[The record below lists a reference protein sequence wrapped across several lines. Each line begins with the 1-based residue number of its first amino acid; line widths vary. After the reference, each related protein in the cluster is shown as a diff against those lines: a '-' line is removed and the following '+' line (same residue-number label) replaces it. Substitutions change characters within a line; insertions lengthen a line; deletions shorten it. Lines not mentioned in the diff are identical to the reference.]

1 MAKIWI
7 ALLSFTLLAACAQV
21 RPKVASGCV
30 IPAYPMIVS
39 GNEPQLLGASARP
52 RPSFA
57 DVLDA
62 RLSARGRL
70 LTDTAGGRKEILV
83 LSGGSQHG
91 AFGAGLFRGMARVP
105 TYDAV
110 TAVSTGALQST
121 FLFLANQPEPKRVY
135 PAYMKPDPAIGA
147 PGESNVKDLAL
158 AYAIANES
166 DLMKVSS
173 LGVAGAAFDGSVAN
187 FKPLRALLADM
198 ISDETLLEVAAE
210 ADKGRSLFVGV
221 SNLDDGNGYALDLT
235 ELAKNGRDNGNIAA
249 IRQCYIDAL
258 VASASVPPGVPP
270 VTLRTSPDM
279 QDHLYMDGGARFGV
293 FFQQV
298 RKLAND
304 KYPAEVTLVVNGAL
318 YGGPWTEKGKPV
330 DKWSV
335 VSFGL
340 RAVDMMEN
348 QVYRFSVDDLE
359 SWAIAN
365 GSLKMAFIS
374 NQGLKTLTQ
383 QPDAWTYNGM
393 TCAQASADDDR
404 KTHPQEFHP
413 EYMRCLIS
421 YGQARGAGDPWNKEI
436 PPKRP

>member
-1 MAKIWI
+1 MAKVLI

-39 GNEPQLLGASARP
+39 GNEPALVA

-57 DVLDA
+57 DILDA
-62 RLSARGRL
+62 RLATRAEH
-70 LTDTAGGRKEILV
+70 TAGIVGGQREILV

-91 AFGAGLFRGMARVP
+91 AFGAGLFRGLPSIP
-105 TYDAV
+105 TYDVV
-110 TAVSTGALQST
+110 TAVSTGALQGT
-121 FLFLANQPEPKRVY
+121 FLFLANQPEPKRSY
-135 PAYMKPDPAIGA
+135 PAYMKPDPTIGA

-158 AYAIANES
+158 AYAIGNES
-166 DLMKVSS
+166 DLMKIGS
-173 LGVAGAAFDGSVAN
+173 LGVAGAAFNGSIGN
-187 FKPLRALLADM
+187 FKPLRTLLADL
-198 ISDETLLEVAAE
+198 ISDETLQAVAAE

-221 SNLDDGNGYALDLT
+221 SNLDDGIGYALDLT
-235 ELAKNGRDNGNIAA
+235 ELARNGRDNGNIAA

-279 QDHLYMDGGARFGV
+279 QSHLYMDGGARFGV

-298 RKLAND
+298 RKEVND
-304 KYPAEVTLVVNGAL
+304 KYPANVTLIVNGAL
-318 YGGPWTEKGKPV
+318 YGGPWTDKGKPV

-340 RAVDMMEN
+340 RAVDLMEN
-348 QVYRFSVDDLE
+348 QVYRFSIDDLE

-374 NQGLKTLTQ
+374 NQKLTKITQ
-383 QPDAWTYNGM
+383 EPDAWTYNGM
-393 TCAQASADDDR
+393 SCADAKADDNR

-421 YGQARGAGDPWNKEI
+421 YGQARGAGDPWNKVV
-436 PPKRP
+436 PPPTP